1 MCSLTLKSDYYIV
14 FMHPTKHK
22 KDWNALRLI
31 MKVTEINYCV
41 FIDYSI
47 DFMEIHGVEKD
58 EFKLYT
64 YNPN

>member
-1 MCSLTLKSDYYIV
+1 MNPS
-14 FMHPTKHK
+14 KHK
-22 KDWNALRLI
+22 SDWNALRLI